1 MCKNDVLVL
10 TLDST
15 AFSKLK
21 EDFNSILKKTLGN
34 MQVKDSREAT
44 LTLKLNISLT
54 DAEAPDFSVPYE
66 NAMRNIKKPRFD
78 HKISSVM
85 QIKNEESG
93 SLKGEYELIWD
104 EELGDWIMKP
114 IDNGQC
120 TIFDYEDADYKDVSE
135 DDDTASAA
143 ALPAPKQLLED
154 GTASSEEDEP
164 YSEYKY
170 DDGGNDE

>member
-15 AFSKLK
+15 AFSKMK

-120 TIFDYEDADYKDVSE
+120 TIFDYEDADCKDVSE

-143 ALPAPKQLLED
+143 ALPAPKQQIGD
-154 GTASSEEDEP
+154 AEDEHRSD
-164 YSEYKY
+164 YEY

>member
-15 AFSKLK
+15 AFSKMK

-114 IDNGQC
+114 IDNGQF

-135 DDDTASAA
+135 DDDTVSAA
-143 ALPAPKQLLED
+143 ALPAPKQQIED
-154 GTASSEEDEP
+154 ADDEHRSD
-164 YSEYKY
+164 YEY